1 MSNLGWA
8 IGGLCVVCVV
18 AAADYGWI
26 SYRAWRARRRALKSG
41 RTLTAKFALD
51 HD

>member
-1 MSNLGWA
+1 MSELGWTV
-8 IGGLCVVCVV
+8 IVMSVVGAV
-18 AAADYGWI
+18 ASVDFGWT

>member
-1 MSNLGWA
+1 MSNLGWT
-8 IGGLCVVCVV
+8 IIVVCLVCVV
-18 AAADYGWI
+18 ASADYGWT
-26 SYRAWRARRRALKSG
+26 SYRDWRARRRALKSG